1 MKQLLFILIFS
12 CAALYSFAQEKIILD
27 SIPRGISNYETGKL
41 NMELPLNFNEPF
53 SLEQFNQFD
62 PLLFN
67 QPLLPDYN
75 KNLDFKKLLS
85 PQVVTSTYYSFSQPL
100 YYPFYTNGTVFNQAT
115 YRINDKLSFGG
126 NSFGAQ
132 GIFDKPQVNPA
143 IQNMSTKGASMF
155 MQYKVSKNFKIETR
169 VSVTNHQQSPWGP

>member
-12 CAALYSFAQEKIILD
+12 CLTLPCISQEKIILD
-27 SIPRGISNYETGKL
+27 SIPRGINSNDAGKL
-41 NMELPLNFNEPF
+41 TMELPLNFNEPF
-53 SLEQFNQFD
+53 SLEKFNLFD
-62 PLLFN
+62 PSIFR

-75 KNLDFKKLLS
+75 KNLDFRKLLN
-85 PQVVTSTYYSFSQPL
+85 PLVTTSTYYSFNQPL
-100 YYPFYTNGTVFNQAT
+100 YYPYYINGTVFNQAT

-132 GIFDKPQVNPA
+132 GIFDKPQMNPA

-169 VSVTNHQQSPWGP
+169 VSVTNHQSPWGP

>member
-1 MKQLLFILIFS
+1 MKQLLFILVFS
-12 CAALYSFAQEKIILD
+12 LVALIGSAQEKIIND
-27 SIPRGISNYETGKL
+27 SIPANVYPEEIGKL
-41 NMELPLNFNEPF
+41 NMELPINFAEPF
-53 SLEQFNQFD
+53 SFEKFNFSD
-62 PLLFN
+62 PSVFK
-67 QPLLPDYN
+67 QPLLPDYT
-75 KNLDFKKLLS
+75 KNLDFKKLLN

-143 IQNMSTKGASMF
+143 IQNMSTKGASMY

-169 VSVTNHQQSPWGP
+169 VSVTNHQSPWGP